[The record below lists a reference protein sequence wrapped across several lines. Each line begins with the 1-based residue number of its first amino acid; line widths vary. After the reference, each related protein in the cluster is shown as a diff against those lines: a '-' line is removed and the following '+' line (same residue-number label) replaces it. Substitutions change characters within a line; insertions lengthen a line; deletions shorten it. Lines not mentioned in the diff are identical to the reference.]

1 MTNVLPKES
10 LEIVWTSYR
19 SRLILVGALVL
30 LAIAVLA
37 HLALTP
43 AYIALKIE
51 KNSQDKQSAV
61 VPVQTNINPQDSADK
76 SDILRAKTLLTG
88 IASVVSA
95 SSSPTE
101 AIGAAL
107 SLRPKGVTLESI
119 NFISGQN
126 GTVTL
131 IGDSAGREGINQYRE
146 ALSKDPHFKS
156 VSVPVGAL
164 VGSEGGGFTITL
176 TGNF

>member
-10 LEIVWTSYR
+10 LENVWTSYR
-19 SRLILVGALVL
+19 SRLILVGSVVF
-30 LAIAVLA
+30 LAIAFLA
-37 HLALTP
+37 HLALLP
-43 AYIALKIE
+43 AYIALRIE
-51 KNSQDKQSAV
+51 KSAQNQSAV
-61 VPVQTNINPQDSADK
+61 VPAPPDTNPQDKANK
-76 SDILRAKTLLTG
+76 NDITRAKALLTG
-88 IASVVSA
+88 ITPIVSA

-101 AIGAAL
+101 AIGVAL

-119 NFISGQN
+119 NFVSGQN
-126 GTVTL
+126 GSITL

-146 ALSKDPHFKS
+146 ALSKGGYFKS

-164 VGSEGGGFTITL
+164 VGSEGGKFTLTL

>member
-10 LEIVWTSYR
+10 LERVWTSYR
-19 SRLILVGALVL
+19 SRVILVGSIVFLSV
-30 LAIAVLA
+30 AILA
-37 HLALTP
+37 HLALLP

-61 VPVQTNINPQDSADK
+61 VPEQSDANPQDKVDR

-88 IASVVSA
+88 IAPVVSA

-101 AIGAAL
+101 AIGIAL

-119 NFISGQN
+119 NFISSQN
-126 GTVTL
+126 STITL
-131 IGDSAGREGINQYRE
+131 IGYSSGREGINEYRG
-146 ALSKDPHFKS
+146 ALSQDAHFKS

-164 VGSEGGGFTITL
+164 VGSEGGKFTITL
-176 TGNF
+176 TGSF